1 MLFNSVQFIFFFA
14 AVFVAYFVCVH
25 IIKRNSV
32 TQAVLLAFSLFFYA
46 CWKPAYLC
54 LILISV
60 VITYLSGIG
69 MEKYSSK
76 KGLILTCSLV
86 SNFAI
91 LFFFKYYNFFA
102 ESLTWTFGKFGTN
115 FQIPYLNVL
124 LPVGISFYTFQ
135 ALGYSIDVY
144 KSKIAAEK
152 NFITYALFVTFF
164 PQLVAGPIER
174 TGNLLPQF
182 KVDHEFDY
190 KRITNGLKLAAW
202 GFFEKVVIADRL
214 AVYVN
219 GIYNNLEIATGSS
232 LLLASFFFCFQVL
245 CDFSGYSDIAIGVAQ
260 ILGFNLMRNFKR
272 PFFSKSIPELW
283 TRWHI
288 SLSTWFKDYLY
299 IPMGGSRVNALRR
312 YFNLAVTFIVSGIW
326 HGAAWH
332 YVAWGALHAF
342 YQIVG
347 IALKPYRTK
356 VLVACHLGRYDSSLK
371 SGVYVKR
378 GWQFVQIFVTFI
390 LFLIAA
396 IPFRANNMYD
406 CGQIYL
412 KMAQIPSE
420 IALFV
425 SGISG
430 SGIVESV
437 RNLFVLNETMSGYGL
452 KHGFIALFLVAILIC
467 VDFLTRKE
475 RGVQIIERQHWIV
488 RWVCYYAI
496 TFAVLFL
503 SVSGKTEFVYF
514 QF

>member
-1 MLFNSVQFIFFFA
+1 MLFNSVQFIFFFV
-14 AVFVAYFVCVH
+14 AVFAAYLVCVH
-25 IIKRNSV
+25 LIKRNSV
-32 TQAVLLAFSLFFYA
+32 TQCVLLLFSLFFYA

-54 LILISV
+54 LIIISV
-60 VITYLSGIG
+60 IITFLSGIG
-69 MEKYSSK
+69 MEKYPAK
-76 KGLILTCSLV
+76 KALVLTLSLV
-86 SNFAI
+86 SNLAI

-102 ESLTWTFGKFGTN
+102 DSLVWTASLFGSKLN
-115 FQIPYLNVL
+115 VPYLNVL

-144 KSKIAAEK
+144 KGKIQAEK

-182 KVDHEFDY
+182 KVDHKFDY
-190 KRITNGLKLAAW
+190 KRVTNGLKLAAW
-202 GFFEKVVIADRL
+202 GYFEKVVIADRL

-219 GIYNNLEIATGSS
+219 GIYNNLDVSTGSS
-232 LLLASFFFCFQVL
+232 LVFATFLFCFQVL

-260 ILGFNLMRNFKR
+260 VLGFKLMRNFRR

-299 IPMGGSRVNALRR
+299 IPMGGSRVSHLRH
-312 YFNLAVTFIVSGIW
+312 YFNLAVTFIISGIW

-332 YVAWGALHAF
+332 YVAWGAMHAF

-347 IALKPYRTK
+347 IALRPIRTK
-356 VLVACHLGRYDSSLK
+356 ALVKCHLGFYDASQK

-378 GWQFVQIFVTFI
+378 PWQFVQMAVTFI

-396 IPFRANNMYD
+396 IPFRANNMAD
-406 CGQIYL
+406 CSRIYS
-412 KMAQIPSE
+412 KIFRIPSE
-420 IALFV
+420 IAGMLSSV
-425 SGISG
+425 G
-430 SGIVESV
+430 STGIVEGV
-437 RNLFVLNETMSGYGL
+437 RNLLILNETVSGYGI
-452 KHGFIALFLVAILIC
+452 KHALFAVMLIFILLL
-467 VDFLTRKE
+467 VDFITRKE
-475 RGVQIIERQHWIV
+475 RGVQILEKQHWIV
-488 RWVCYYAI
+488 RWICYYAV
-496 TFAVLFL
+496 TFAIIFL
-503 SVSGKTEFVYF
+503 SVNGKTEFVYF